1 MKKMSMTMKISPYR
15 NNGKNAL
22 KSLVTKLVRYGMNDN
37 TNIEPAPN
45 HITLWSILSIY
56 PKNF

>member
-1 MKKMSMTMKISPYR
+1 MSMTMKINPYR

-22 KSLVTKLVRYGMNDN
+22 KSEVIKLVRYGMKDN
-37 TNIEPAPN
+37 TNIEPAPS
-45 HITLWSILSIY
+45 HITLWSIVSMY